1 MALIL
6 ALFSL
11 FAQAIGVLGIGFLIY
26 DLLVLPRVF
35 YPDGDWT
42 VAGLLPYA
50 LETIVGYWPVILLCA
65 IGVGIAALLM
75 VKARFRARWYLI
87 SCRIS
92 GWLWMPLLPV
102 GPIFGTTL
110 LLARSHALSREG
122 T

>member
-6 ALFSL
+6 ALLSL
-11 FAQAIGVLGIGFLIY
+11 FAQAIGLLGIGFLRN

-35 YPDGDWT
+35 YPDGDWS

-50 LETIVGYWPVILLCA
+50 LETIVGYWPIFLVCA
-65 IGVGIAALLM
+65 IGVSVAALLM
-75 VKARFRARWYLI
+75 VKARFRTRWYLI
-87 SCRIS
+87 SCRIL

-102 GPIFGTTL
+102 GPVFGATL
-110 LLARSHALSREG
+110 LLARAHAVRSEG